1 MPRYKFSGHE
11 TFPLRYSWLPKG
23 LRALDDDWEIF
34 FKKDEAMVELGVGK
48 NMVRAI
54 RHWCTATGMAEVD
67 GRSDVGRVTDLGRRL
82 FLGTDENKAWDPFL
96 EDPGTLW
103 LLHWML
109 ASRSQSASTWY
120 LAFTE
125 WGAEVFTKE
134 DLINWLHG
142 ILEDLEKSRATR
154 NSLERDVRVFLR
166 TYVPSE
172 PTRHRPAEDTFD
184 SPLVE
189 LGLIREQEEGDVYRF
204 VRGEKESLPPEI
216 FAAALLDYWKDEEQ
230 TDGEGGGAAIGFERL
245 LYGRGSPG
253 SAFKFNERALA
264 TRLERLPDWTGLS
277 FDETAGLRTVYR
289 TGDEV
294 AGPMESLVRY
304 YREKASEVAA

>member
-23 LRALDDDWEIF
+23 LRALAEDSDIF
-34 FKKDEAMVELGVGK
+34 FKKDEAMVRLGVGK

-54 RHWCTATGMAEVD
+54 RHWCTSTGMAKVD
-67 GRSDVGRVTDLGRRL
+67 GRADIGRVTELGTRV
-82 FLGTDENKAWDPFL
+82 FLGDEEQSAWDPFL

-109 ASRSQSASTWY
+109 TSRSEKASTWY

-125 WGAEVFTKE
+125 WGVEVFTQA
-134 DLINWLHG
+134 DLIDWLEG
-142 ILEDLEKSRATR
+142 IVEDLEKSRATR
-154 NSLERDVRVFLR
+154 NSLERDVRVFRR

-189 LGLIREQEEGDVYRF
+189 LGLIREGEDGDVYRF
-204 VRGEKESLPPEI
+204 VRGEKDSLPQEI
-216 FAAALLDYWKDEEQ
+216 FTSALVDYWRGADEEERK
-230 TDGEGGGAAIGFERL
+230 DDAAIGFERL
-245 LYGRGSPG
+245 LYGPGSPG
-253 SAFKFNERALA
+253 GAFKLNERALA
-264 TRLERLPDWTGLS
+264 RRLEKLPEWTGLQ

-289 TGDEV
+289 TGDEI
-294 AGPMESLVRY
+294 ATPMEALARY
-304 YREKASEVAA
+304 YRSQAPEVAA